1 MRDSQRTSLIQ
12 GKRAG
17 GGQAKCVASVGS
29 RSGRLGIDMMCGIMM
44 SSLRVS
50 RVSVCPV
57 CLLVPETVNSQPSR
71 NKNQPLRSLTRRGI
85 HPVRRFGHD
94 ADAARHDE
102 AERVYRSVG
111 RRVVDLKKSF
121 CECEAT
127 SELPHLGTLRRDID
141 QEKE

>member
-1 MRDSQRTSLIQ
+1 M
-12 GKRAG
+12 
-17 GGQAKCVASVGS
+17 ASVGS

-102 AERVYRSVG
+102 AERVYRSVVG
-111 RRVVDLKKSF
+111 
-121 CECEAT
+121 
-127 SELPHLGTLRRDID
+127 GW
-141 QEKE
+141 